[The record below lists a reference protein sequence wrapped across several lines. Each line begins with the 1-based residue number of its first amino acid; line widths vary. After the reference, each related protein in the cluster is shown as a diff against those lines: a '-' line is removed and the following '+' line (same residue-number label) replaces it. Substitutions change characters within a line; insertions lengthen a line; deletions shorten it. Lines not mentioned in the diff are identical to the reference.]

1 MPDAV
6 VLAGGPFDPAL
17 PQGLPNKAFAP
28 ICGRPMV
35 EFVLRALRAAVSI
48 QRIILVGP
56 ASLSPAVAAHADL
69 VVAQRE
75 TLLDNV
81 AAGLAA
87 ASGSPVVLVASD
99 IPLLTP
105 SAVDAF
111 IDAAGALEAELV
123 YAAVRREDLRR
134 VIPGIRKTFVQLREG
149 TFAGGSLVLLDPG
162 VFESAR
168 TAIDRAVHARKR
180 PWELARLFGPRTLIG
195 LATGRLSVPDLERR
209 ALEITGVRARALLC
223 DTPEIA
229 IDVDTP
235 RMLEA
240 CAVRLTHRFGT
251 VAPRPAG
258 TMPGP

>member
-6 VLAGGPFDPAL
+6 VLAGGQFDPAL
-17 PQGLPNKAFAP
+17 PQGVPNKAFAP

-35 EFVLRALRAAVSI
+35 EFVLRALRAATSI
-48 QRIILVGP
+48 RRIILVGP
-56 ASLSPAVAAHADL
+56 ASLSPAVAVHADL
-69 VVAQRE
+69 VVAQRG

-87 ASGSPVVLVASD
+87 ASGSRVVLVAAD
-99 IPLLTP
+99 IPLLTA

-111 IDAAGALEAELV
+111 LDAAGALDAELV
-123 YAAVRREDLRR
+123 YPAVRRDDLKR
-134 VIPGIRKTFVQLREG
+134 VIPRIRKTFVQLREG
-149 TFAGGSLVLLDPG
+149 TFAGGSLVLLDPR

-168 TAIDRAVHARKR
+168 TAIDRAVRARKR

-209 ALEITGVRARALLC
+209 AMEITGVRVRALLSE
-223 DTPEIA
+223 TPEIA

-235 RMLEA
+235 EMLEA
-240 CAVRLTHRFGT
+240 CAARLTRRLGT
-251 VAPRPAG
+251 LPPRPAG

>member
-17 PQGLPNKAFAP
+17 PQGVPNKAFVP

-35 EFVLRALRAAVSI
+35 EFVLRALRAAATI
-48 QRIILVGP
+48 RRIVLVAP
-56 ASLSPAVAAHADL
+56 ESVSPAVAVHAGV
-69 VVAQRE
+69 VVAERA
-75 TLLDNV
+75 TLLDNL

-87 ASGSPVVLVASD
+87 ASGEHVLAVAAD
-99 IPLLTP
+99 IPLLTA

-111 IDAAGALEAELV
+111 VDAAAALDAELV

-149 TFAGGSLVLLDPG
+149 TFAGGSLVLLDPRA
-162 VFESAR
+162 FESAR
-168 TAIDRAVHARKR
+168 TTIERAVRARKR

-195 LATGRLSVPDLERR
+195 LATGRLSVPELERR
-209 ALEITGVRARALLC
+209 AMEITGVRARALIC
-223 DTPEIA
+223 ETPEIA

-235 RMLEA
+235 EMLEA
-240 CAVRLTHRFGT
+240 CGVQLARRLGT
-251 VAPRPAG
+251 SPPRPAG
-258 TMPGP
+258 RMPHP